1 MKNSRMIL
9 PAICC
14 IPLLS
19 SCAGYQSAGVDAW
32 TIKPIAS
39 VRDSGQK
46 PEALYQLG
54 RYYQGQSRHDLAIS
68 AYQRAIA
75 VDAGFVEAHNG
86 LGVIYSM
93 QGRYDEAIR
102 AFKIAIK
109 LAPKASHIYSNL
121 GYAYYAQGLNA
132 EAITALEHA
141 TTLDPANQRAL
152 NNLGL
157 AYAKAG
163 DKEGSRQA
171 FAQADDAQ
179 TTSRFEATVKRTSE
193 KAAPQIISS
202 PAVDSAAPV
211 AVNVAPAPRATL
223 QVPPSPAPS
232 GNGGIVRQASSG
244 AAVPVVESRV
254 KVVLVAP
261 NVYELREQHS
271 RPTQLAAISGNPG
284 ASGKPDAGRFRLE
297 VANGNGVNGMAKKV
311 GRFLHGGGFPAAR
324 LTNQKPF
331 HVKMTQIQYRDGYQ
345 VQARHLQSSLPGQ
358 PAMIPSNDMRA
369 DIGVRLVLGKDI
381 AQNVAYFDGKPG
393 KVRVAQNKPGAY

>member
-1 MKNSRMIL
+1 MKSSRMIL

-19 SCAGYQSAGVDAW
+19 SCASYESASVEAW
-32 TIKPIAS
+32 TIRPVAGA
-39 VRDSGQK
+39 RDSGQK

-54 RYYQGQSRHDLAIS
+54 RYYQGQNRHDLAIS
-68 AYQRAIA
+68 AYKRAIA

-93 QGRYDEAIR
+93 QGRYDEAIGVFR
-102 AFKIAIK
+102 IAVK

-132 EAITALEHA
+132 EAIAALEQA

-163 DKEGSRQA
+163 DREGSVQA
-171 FAQADDAQ
+171 FAQADNAPTISRVEAMAKTLSREAAARIIASPAIDSAPAAAASGAA
-179 TTSRFEATVKRTSE
+179 TSRAT
-193 KAAPQIISS
+193 PQVQPS
-202 PAVDSAAPV
+202 
-211 AVNVAPAPRATL
+211 T
-223 QVPPSPAPS
+223 VPSKD
-232 GNGGIVRQASSG
+232 GGIIRQASSG
-244 AAVPVVESRV
+244 TVVPVVESRV

-271 RPTQLAAISGNPG
+271 GPARLAAISGNPG
-284 ASGKPDAGRFRLE
+284 VSGKLDMGKFRLE
-297 VANGNGVNGMAKKV
+297 VANGNGINGMAKKV
-311 GRFLHGGGFPAAR
+311 SRFLHGDGYPAAR

-345 VQARHLQSSLPGQ
+345 AQAQHLQSGLPGQ
-358 PAMIPSNDMRA
+358 PAMVPSNDMRA

-393 KVRVAQNKPGAY
+393 KFRVAHNKNGAY